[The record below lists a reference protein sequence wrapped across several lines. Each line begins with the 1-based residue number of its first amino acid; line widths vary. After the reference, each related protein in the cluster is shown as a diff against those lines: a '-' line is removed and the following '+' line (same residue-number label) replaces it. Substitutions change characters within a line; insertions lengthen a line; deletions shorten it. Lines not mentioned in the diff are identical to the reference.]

1 MAGKPRG
8 KKTEKIAEDAVAAR
22 RAQVTE
28 WYFQAI
34 SQREMA
40 AALDVSPATIS
51 ADIAFSRAEWLNDR
65 KTYINKW
72 VNKELERIEWL
83 EQEATEAWEKSKSAW
98 TDDKTPDA
106 KRGDVVTTVGSSNG
120 AAHKSVT
127 HRLSHG
133 NPKYLDDIKWCVEMR
148 SKLLGLIVDKKDFTS
163 DGKPVAIAVLK
174 MPLDEI

>member
-65 KTYINKW
+65 KAYINKW
-72 VNKELERIEWL
+72 VNRELERIEWL
-83 EQEATEAWEKSKSAW
+83 EQEATEAWEKSKTAW
-98 TDDKTPDA
+98 LDDKNPDM
-106 KRGDVVTTVGSSNG
+106 KRGDIVRTAGTSNG
-120 AAHKSVT
+120 APYNSVT
-127 HRLSHG
+127 SRLSHG
-133 NPKYLDDIKWCVEMR
+133 NPKYLDDIKWCVEQR
-148 SKLLGLIVDKKDFTS
+148 CKLLGLIIDRKDHTS
-163 DGKPVAIAVLK
+163 DGKPFTVAFIK
-174 MPLDEI
+174 MPMDEL